1 MLLNYN
7 CIVFNSKKAVM
18 NKTLVFFLSVLILF
32 TSCGTVN
39 QPKFKNN
46 INHKELILSKYGES
60 TIIKND
66 DNYETWV
73 YDYGSFFK
81 SNRNVIF
88 NKENRIVSNKKTL
101 SPTAYLF
108 RNLVAPI
115 LILALLGGAA
125 SGGGGVPIFGY

>member
-1 MLLNYN
+1 MLLNYH
-7 CIVFNSKKAVM
+7 CTLFNSKKAIM
-18 NKTLVFFLSVLILF
+18 NKPLAFFLSILILF

-46 INHKELILSKYGES
+46 NNHKELILSKYGES

-73 YDYGSFFK
+73 YDYGSFLK

-101 SPTAYLF
+101 SPPAYLF
-108 RNLVAPI
+108 RNILAPFV
-115 LILALLGGAA
+115 ILALIIGGAA
-125 SGGGGVPIFGY
+125 SGGGGIHIM

>member
-1 MLLNYN
+1 MLLNYH
-7 CIVFNSKKAVM
+7 CTLFNSKKAIM
-18 NKTLVFFLSVLILF
+18 NKPLAFFLSILILF

-46 INHKELILSKYGES
+46 NNHKELILSKYGES

-73 YDYGSFFK
+73 YDYGSFLK

-88 NKENRIVSNKKTL
+88 NKDNRIVSNKKTL
-101 SPTAYLF
+101 SPPAYLF
-108 RNLVAPI
+108 RNILAPVV
-115 LILALLGGAA
+115 ILALIIGGAA
-125 SGGGGVPIFGY
+125 SGGGGIPIM

>member
-1 MLLNYN
+1 MLVSHL
-7 CIVFNSKKAVM
+7 IFV
-18 NKTLVFFLSVLILF
+18 LFLQK
-32 TSCGTVN
+32 N

-46 INHKELILSKYGES
+46 TNHKELILSKYGES

-73 YDYGSFFK
+73 YDYGSFLK

-101 SPTAYLF
+101 SPPAYLF
-108 RNLVAPI
+108 RNVVTPI
-115 LILALLGGAA
+115 LILVLLGGAA
-125 SGGGGVPIFGY
+125 SGGVGVPIFGY

>member
-1 MLLNYN
+1 
-7 CIVFNSKKAVM
+7 M
-18 NKTLVFFLSVLILF
+18 NKPLAFFLSILILF

-46 INHKELILSKYGES
+46 NNHKELILSKYGES

-73 YDYGSFFK
+73 YDYGSFLK

-101 SPTAYLF
+101 SPPAYLF
-108 RNLVAPI
+108 RN
-115 LILALLGGAA
+115 ILAPVVILGLIIGGAA
-125 SGGGGVPIFGY
+125 SGGGGIPIM

>member
-1 MLLNYN
+1 M
-7 CIVFNSKKAVM
+7 KKILA
-18 NKTLVFFLSVLILF
+18 FSLSVLILF

-46 INHKELILSKYGES
+46 TNHKELILSKYGES

-73 YDYGSFFK
+73 YDYGSFLK

-88 NKENRIVSNKKTL
+88 NKENRIVSNKKKL
-101 SPTAYLF
+101 SPPAFLF
-108 RNLVAPI
+108 RNIVAPLI
-115 LILALLGGAA
+115 ILALVVAESA
-125 SGGGGVPIFGY
+125 KGGGGIPIF

>member
-1 MLLNYN
+1 M
-7 CIVFNSKKAVM
+7 VFNSKKAIM
-18 NKTLVFFLSVLILF
+18 SKPLAFFLSILVLL

-46 INHKELILSKYGES
+46 NNHKELILSKYGES

-73 YDYGSFFK
+73 YDYGSFLK

-101 SPTAYLF
+101 SPPAYLF
-108 RNLVAPI
+108 RNILAPFV
-115 LILALLGGAA
+115 ILALIIGGAA
-125 SGGGGVPIFGY
+125 SGGGGIPIM

>member
-1 MLLNYN
+1 M
-7 CIVFNSKKAVM
+7 VFNSKKAIM
-18 NKTLVFFLSVLILF
+18 RKPLAFFLSILVLL

-46 INHKELILSKYGES
+46 NNHKELILSKYGES

-73 YDYGSFFK
+73 YDYGSFLK

-88 NKENRIVSNKKTL
+88 NKENRRDLCFGGEDSRAWAISEEDILL
-101 SPTAYLF
+101 SSLLISFNERLEDSSKIIF
-108 RNLVAPI
+108 RF
-115 LILALLGGAA
+115 
-125 SGGGGVPIFGY
+125 S

>member
-1 MLLNYN
+1 MLLNYH
-7 CIVFNSKKAVM
+7 CTLFNSKKAIM
-18 NKTLVFFLSVLILF
+18 NKPLAFFLSILILF

-46 INHKELILSKYGES
+46 TNHKELILSKYGES

-73 YDYGSFFK
+73 YDYGSFLK

-88 NKENRIVSNKKTL
+88 NKDNRIVSNKKTL
-101 SPTAYLF
+101 SPPAYLF
-108 RNLVAPI
+108 RNILAPFV
-115 LILALLGGAA
+115 ILALIIGGAA
-125 SGGGGVPIFGY
+125 SGGGGIPIM

>member
-1 MLLNYN
+1 MLLDYYCKTYN
-7 CIVFNSKKAVM
+7 ILIKLKMKKPLA
-18 NKTLVFFLSVLILF
+18 FFLSLLILF

-46 INHKELILSKYGES
+46 NNHKELILSKYGES

-73 YDYGSFFK
+73 YDYGSFLK
-81 SNRNVIF
+81 SNRKVIF
-88 NKENRIVSNKKTL
+88 NKENIIVSNKKTL
-101 SPTAYLF
+101 SPPAYLF

-115 LILALLGGAA
+115 LILALIVGGAA
-125 SGGGGVPIFGY
+125 SGGGGVPIF

>member
-1 MLLNYN
+1 M
-7 CIVFNSKKAVM
+7 VFNSKKAIM
-18 NKTLVFFLSVLILF
+18 SKPLAFFLSILILF

-46 INHKELILSKYGES
+46 TNHKELILSKYGES

-73 YDYGSFFK
+73 YDYGSFLK
-81 SNRNVIF
+81 SNREVIF

-101 SPTAYLF
+101 SPPAYLF
-108 RNLVAPI
+108 RNILAPVV
-115 LILALLGGAA
+115 ILALIIGGAA
-125 SGGGGVPIFGY
+125 SGGGGIPIF

>member
-1 MLLNYN
+1 MLLNYH
-7 CIVFNSKKAVM
+7 CTLFNSKKAIM
-18 NKTLVFFLSVLILF
+18 NKPLAFFLSILILF

-46 INHKELILSKYGES
+46 NNHKELILSKYGES

-73 YDYGSFFK
+73 YDYGSFLK

-101 SPTAYLF
+101 SPPAYLF
-108 RNLVAPI
+108 RNILAPVV
-115 LILALLGGAA
+115 ILALIIGGAA
-125 SGGGGVPIFGY
+125 SGGGGIPIM

>member
-1 MLLNYN
+1 
-7 CIVFNSKKAVM
+7 M
-18 NKTLVFFLSVLILF
+18 NKPLAFFLSVLILF

-46 INHKELILSKYGES
+46 TNHKELILSKYGES

-73 YDYGSFFK
+73 YDYGSFLK

-101 SPTAYLF
+101 SPPAYLF
-108 RNLVAPI
+108 RNIVAPSYNFSI
-115 LILALLGGAA
+115 DCLKGAA
-125 SGGGGVPIFGY
+125 IWRWRNSYFWLLI

>member
-1 MLLNYN
+1 MLLDYYCKTYN
-7 CIVFNSKKAVM
+7 ILIKLKMKKPLA
-18 NKTLVFFLSVLILF
+18 FFLSMLILF

-46 INHKELILSKYGES
+46 NNHKELILSKYGES

-73 YDYGSFFK
+73 YDYGSFLK
-81 SNRNVIF
+81 SNRKVIF
-88 NKENRIVSNKKTL
+88 NKENIIVSNKKTL
-101 SPTAYLF
+101 SPPAYLF

-115 LILALLGGAA
+115 LILALIVGGSA
-125 SGGGGVPIFGY
+125 SGGGGIPIY

>member
-1 MLLNYN
+1 
-7 CIVFNSKKAVM
+7 M
-18 NKTLVFFLSVLILF
+18 NKPLAFFLSVLILF

-46 INHKELILSKYGES
+46 TNHKELILSKYGES

-73 YDYGSFFK
+73 YDYGSFLK

-101 SPTAYLF
+101 SPPAYLF
-108 RNLVAPI
+108 RNFVTPI